1 MDFQN
6 VIGRALAVRKMYE
19 EKEKRLY
26 GAPWTS
32 EEIAL
37 GFVGDVGDL
46 AKLVIAQNGKRSIPN
61 SKEEMEHELA
71 DCLWSVIVLAR
82 MHDIDLEQSFAET
95 MDKLE
100 AYLLETQNDTVS

>member
-6 VIGRALAVRKMYE
+6 IVNRALTIRKLYE
-19 EKEKRLY
+19 EKEAKLY
-26 GAPWTS
+26 NSPWTS

-46 AKLVIAQNGKRSIPN
+46 AKLVVAENGKRKIEN
-61 SKEEMEHELA
+61 SKEKLEHELA
-71 DCLWSVIVLAR
+71 DCLWSVIVLAQ
-82 MHDIDLEQSFAET
+82 MHDIKLEQSFMET

-100 AYLLETQNDTVS
+100 NHLLETQE